1 MTECA
6 ITNHLTVSHA
16 PSDKSSAVEFTQRD
30 SDNNMISNNPL
41 SIVALH
47 LNDVPSI
54 LTVDPMDAA
63 DWPVVAH

>member
-1 MTECA
+1 MR
-6 ITNHLTVSHA
+6 LM
-16 PSDKSSAVEFTQRD
+16 SDKSSVVEFTQRD

-47 LNDVPSI
+47 LNDVPST
-54 LTVDPMDAA
+54 LTVDPVDAA